1 MRMSEEAFWE
11 RYTKATHA
19 MQTAVAVMIGHD
31 PTVGSPKDLRVGLN
45 SALVDS
51 GALAELLIKKG
62 VFTSKEYAQ
71 AVTEMMEREA
81 HMRREELVR
90 RGIVPDSVEGGLGR

>member
-1 MRMSEEAFWE
+1 MRMSEEDFWE
-11 RYTKATHA
+11 RYVRATHA
-19 MQTAVAVMIGHD
+19 MQTAIAVMIGHD
-31 PTVGSPKDLRVGLN
+31 PTVGGPKDLRAGLN

-51 GALAELLIKKG
+51 GALTELLIRKG

-81 HMRREELVR
+81 RMRREELVR
-90 RGIVPDSVEGGLGR
+90 RGIVPDNVELG